1 MADINLLLPKV
12 KKMTEDFIAKCN
24 AQGIKVMITSTYRSP
39 EEQDRLYAQG
49 RTTPGNV
56 VTNAKG
62 GQSIHNWRCAI
73 DFAPVV
79 NGVIPWNNK
88 DLFTKIGQIGE
99 LCGFEWGGRWESFLD
114 LPHLQYTAGYSLEDF
129 QNGRVDYNKF
139 SVAETLPEHY
149 VKLMQAVKEF
159 QLAEHI
165 TVFANETDMSK
176 IRLGPATQSAIAK
189 YQR

>member
-12 KKMTEDFIAKCN
+12 KKMTENFVAKCA
-24 AQGIKVMITSTYRSP
+24 AQGVKVIITSTYRSS

-62 GQSIHNWRCAI
+62 GQSIHNWKCAI

-88 DLFTKIGQIGE
+88 DLFTKIGVIGE
-99 LCGFEWGGRWESFLD
+99 SCGFEWGGRWESFLD
-114 LPHLQYTAGYSLEDF
+114 LPHLQYTAGYTLADF
-129 QNGRVDYNKF
+129 QSGKVDYNKF
-139 SVAETLPEHY
+139 SVGEQLPAHY
-149 VKLMQAVKEF
+149 IKFMQALKEF
-159 QLAEHI
+159 QLAENI
-165 TVFANETDMSK
+165 TVFANENDMSK
-176 IRLGPATQSAIAK
+176 IRLGPATQAAIAK